1 MNIALSPRNQLE
13 DGRMRNAFRASTT
26 WVKQLAL
33 AATLVGLAACSG
45 GASTEKNADTTATA
59 SGLSINYTGPA
70 PISADVQAFKN
81 EFWVNV
87 VSSSRCGGCHKAN
100 GQSPSF
106 ANADD
111 VNAAYQAALQVVNLA
126 QPDQSRIVAKVSG
139 GHNCW
144 TSSASVCADIMT
156 TWIRNWASA
165 SGNAGTGTQI
175 QLTAPVDKD
184 VGSTKTFPTDSA
196 LFAATIYPILHHQNP
211 VYCARCHS
219 SNAATPQKPYFASDD
234 VNEAYSEVKAKINLD
249 SPALSRLVVRLRD
262 ESHNCWSNCAND
274 AATMLAAI
282 NSFVGQIPASTIDP
296 TLVLSKALTM
306 YDGTIASGGNRYEA
320 HTIAKYFF
328 KEGTGSIAHDTSGVD
343 PATDLNLN
351 GPITW
356 SGGWGLSVAAG
367 GKAQATTTSS
377 KKLSDRIKA
386 SGEYS
391 IEAWVAPANVA
402 QEDANIISYSGGDTS
417 RNFTLGQH
425 GYQYEDYARSS
436 VSDAN
441 GKRVLITNAA
451 DRDAQ
456 ASLQHVVMTFDPVN
470 GRKIYV
476 NGVFTGDTDS
486 LGGGTLSNWD
496 DTFAFVLGN
505 ETSGDR
511 PWAGLI
517 KFVAIHD
524 RALTLDQIQQNFA
537 AGVGERYFLLFNVSA
552 LTNVA
557 QSYIMFQ
564 VSQYDS
570 YAYLFTKPTFISLD
584 KTAVPGSLQ
593 IKGMRIGV
601 NGTEA
606 KVGQAYIPLDVTV
619 SNANYNAATGQLLSS
634 VGTIIGLEKGPSAD
648 LFFLTF
654 EQIGSNTRAYTDT
667 TVLSTATPADLP
679 IRPDV
684 GYRTFDKIDASFSKL
699 TGVPRTTVKP
709 TFDLVKQ
716 QLPAVEGFDGFVSAN
731 QIGIAQLGGAY
742 CTALIDTNSLATTFF
757 GAGLDLSKSVVA
769 QQDNLIN
776 PLLAKTIGTGLSSQ
790 PTVSAVATELKSLI
804 GQLCSGGTC
813 VDGNARNAVVAKAVC
828 SAALASAVTTIH

>member
-1 MNIALSPRNQLE
+1 
-13 DGRMRNAFRASTT
+13 MRNAFRASTI

-100 GQSPSF
+100 GQSPNF

-196 LFAATIYPILHHQNP
+196 LFAATVYPILHHQNP

-391 IEAWVAPANVA
+391 VEAWVAPANVA
-402 QEDANIISYSGGDTS
+402 QEDANIVSYSGGDTA

-456 ASLQHVVMTFDPVN
+456 ASLQHVVMTYDPVN

-537 AGVGERYFLLFNVSA
+537 AGVGERYFLLFNVSS

-584 KTAVPGSLQ
+584 KTAVPGSVQ

-619 SNANYNAATGQLLSS
+619 TNANYNAATGQLLSS
-634 VGTIIGLEKGPSAD
+634 VGTIIGLEKGPTAD

-654 EQIGSNTRAYTDT
+654 EQIGSHTRAYTDT

-679 IRPDV
+679 ARPDV

-699 TGVPRTTVKP
+699 TGVSRTTVKP

-742 CTALIDTNSLATTFF
+742 CTALIDTNSLAASFF
-757 GAGLDLSKSVVA
+757 GSGLDLSKSIVA
-769 QQDNLIN
+769 QQDSLIN

-804 GQLCSGGTC
+804 GQLCSGGAC